1 MSDRLLIK
9 GGKIVNDDQS
19 FYADIY
25 MEDGL
30 IKQIG
35 ENLIVPGGVKTIDAH
50 GRMVMPGGIDV
61 HTRFQ
66 MPDRGMTAADDFYQ
80 GTRAA
85 LAGGTTM
92 IIDHVVPEP
101 GSSLLAAFEQ
111 WRSWADSKSCCDY
124 SLHVDITYWYKGVQ
138 EEMETLVKDH
148 GVNSFLVYLAYKD
161 VFQLS
166 DAQVYEAFGVIRD
179 LGAIAQVHAEN
190 GDIVAEEQRRILEL
204 GITGP
209 EGHVLSHPEEVEAEA
224 VNRSVTVAN
233 QTNCPLYITKV
244 MSKSA
249 ADIIAQ
255 ARKKGTVVYG
265 EPISASLGTDGS
277 HYWSKNWAKA
287 AAYITSPPLS
297 PDPTTPDYLTS
308 LLSCGDLQVTGSAH
322 CTFNTAQR
330 AVGKDDFTL
339 IPEGTNGTE
348 ERMSLIWDKCVVTGK
363 MDENQFVA
371 VTSTNAAKIFNLYP
385 RKGRVAVGS
394 DADLVLWD
402 PDVTK
407 IISAKTHNLGSGG
420 GMNTCPRSVS
430 CNHGATRRLSLTP
443 SLLTAKSGWF
453 ISVHKPSIHIT
464 LFAVCQVD
472 SAPRTPYSVAANGSL
487 VLQPLSKDH
496 QGVWECRATN
506 RVATVSTGT
515 QVNVLGTSPHAVTS
529 VSVVPGIDRANVTWE
544 PGFDGGYIQKF
555 TVWLKQGATGR
566 QEWTSLVVP
575 PNWSSLLVTGLLPDT
590 SYQFSV
596 LPQNQIGT
604 GPFSEIITVRTLA
617 PLSDRPLVWAESP
630 NLAPPTSLSA
640 NHSSLGVVLQWAPP
654 SPQSEPISGYVLQGR
669 RDNGEWTVL
678 ERDISANATEI
689 LVRGL
694 LKDCSYELRM
704 FSHHDELVGEPSLTV
719 NVSTNGMEVYPARSH
734 QHELIPEPLVAGV
747 AGGVVFLCVGVLL
760 SGLACAV
767 RNRRKRRKRKTRE
780 GMSFHPQKGILSRD
794 SPDSALKMK
803 LFPSCSFNPGCS
815 PSQSNRSSFDKAS
828 CDFPDQ
834 DQNQRLLSSPLP
846 HYSSS
851 QTTPGGLPTPS
862 TALESISRGPD
873 GRFILNPFD
882 KSPSPT
888 PEIERNSRA
897 DVITQSS
904 EASSSQTSQTG
915 SLKSDSPHSE
925 KEQRKKTSPIFTVDL
940 PISSGRVKAMARN
953 FSHHRCF
960 YEDQEQGLTK
970 GLLERASFRSNSNE
984 ERVRDYVEHLRE
996 VIPSLGRQEKD
1007 LAYLPLD
1014 RENRI
1019 TSTSTLVMQMEH
1031 ERERGN
1037 LTKCLKLARER
1048 EELERELEQY
1058 TTDLRARAWQ
1068 KEASSLQGDWKRAVE
1083 QKEPIWKLR
1092 DSTIPRKAK
1101 KGCYLGYSDNALEK
1115 RVSSTMCITQD
1126 VNPITSI
1133 CSPASVQSPQRKAVI
1148 ASQQTLSKSQ
1158 EGDPAQKAASPV
1170 PKQASP
1176 SHLLPTSD
1184 TIFLLPEYGGPKE
1197 NLCHG
1202 RQLSEEE
1209 LQQSSDTVDVAVW
1222 APKLGLLCKT
1232 QNPEIRSKSPKNS
1245 MCRYNK
1251 EEQMDSNARSSL
1263 KSSTQSSILEYLS
1276 LPGFVEM
1283 SVDEPLAEK
1292 EISVSFRPTLDKSP
1306 GTLLQR
1312 EPDVVPKVWDVHA
1325 KDDLETYS
1333 GKIGTTLVEGK
1344 WITSSFLSSD
1354 LGPHEGHLSMEM
1366 EARNSSSEGLVK
1378 RWPTMKWQH
1387 SPISGQSFLDLG
1399 IDSGQPA
1406 PWISKDQEVDP
1417 SKCPSRQHELNL
1429 EQSQM
1434 LKTLDALPPRRCR
1447 PTVSF
1452 MNELISSGSNSTMPF
1467 IEVSGSVSK
1476 SPKKCVS
1483 SQEFLDP
1490 NVWIDSLSR
1499 GQATGSPFSSRPD
1512 TDLQIHR
1519 PEHSPRQHSP
1529 DPDFSKW
1536 PVPYQEA
1543 LRSARHKPAQFRSS
1557 FSLAGKDYLRLPDAI
1572 VGPPKAFLPRGYSWP
1587 SRYHAP
1593 FSQGDVGSEVEEERV
1608 GPMELDE
1615 EIGDNKEDK
1624 EERDSFASQSS
1635 GRGSLGPASNHPIYP
1650 AASRPGSLDPP
1661 GESEGLEDDLD
1672 IQYKRSLTMRKVSV
1686 DESYEWDAAD
1696 SCPESDVAKAAGG
1709 SAGGRVLR
1717 SNTCPRSGMSLPS
1730 KGLSNTGPKRHAF
1743 REAGYH
1749 TLQRPSSRRD
1759 LGPRR
1764 RDLNTASF

>member
-1 MSDRLLIK
+1 MDAGRTLDLWLCVAAVLCLPCRSQGPSRVPEVRARL
-9 GGKIVNDDQS
+9 
-19 FYADIY
+19 
-25 MEDGL
+25 
-30 IKQIG
+30 
-35 ENLIVPGGVKTIDAH
+35 GGVAELECGALLPFDPAPAGPAPPLVVEWLRKGYSIPVLIQFGVHAPRAH
-50 GRMVMPGGIDV
+50 PDYEGRVSL
-61 HTRFQ
+61 TQ
-66 MPDRGMTAADDFYQ
+66 
-80 GTRAA
+80 
-85 LAGGTTM
+85 
-92 IIDHVVPEP
+92 
-101 GSSLLAAFEQ
+101 GSSLHVEGLRLEDEGWFECRILQLDRPAEESRNGSWTFLSVTAPPMFIATPPPSLEVLLGQPLSLTCRAHGNPPPTVTWRKGEAAVGQGLNGTLSFAAVTRETAGEYRCYTFNTEGELEHSTRLRVKGPPVIVTAPEDTAMNMSRDALLRCRAEADPPNMTYV
-111 WRSWADSKSCCDY
+111 WRKDGVNVYHADSLKSRVKILVDGTLLIHRLIPEDSGNY
-124 SLHVDITYWYKGVQ
+124 SCMPT
-138 EEMETLVKDH
+138 
-148 GVNSFLVYLAYKD
+148 
-161 VFQLS
+161 
-166 DAQVYEAFGVIRD
+166 
-179 LGAIAQVHAEN
+179 N
-190 GDIVAEEQRRILEL
+190 GLL
-204 GITGP
+204 TP
-209 EGHVLSHPEEVEAEA
+209 P
-224 VNRSVTVAN
+224 T
-233 QTNCPLYITKV
+233 
-244 MSKSA
+244 
-249 ADIIAQ
+249 
-255 ARKKGTVVYG
+255 
-265 EPISASLGTDGS
+265 
-277 HYWSKNWAKA
+277 A
-287 AAYITSPPLS
+287 AAYLTVKHPAQTLPLPAETFLPTGMRGRISCPVRAEPPLLYIAWTKDGE
-297 PDPTTPDYLTS
+297 PLDLDLFPGWTLDPQGS
-308 LLSCGDLQVTGSAH
+308 LLIATVNDNALGVYA
-322 CTFNTAQR
+322 CTPYNSY
-330 AVGKDDFTL
+330 
-339 IPEGTNGTE
+339 GTMGQSRPT
-348 ERMSLIWDKCVVTGK
+348 SVV
-363 MDENQFVA
+363 
-371 VTSTNAAKIFNLYP
+371 
-385 RKGRVAVGS
+385 
-394 DADLVLWD
+394 
-402 PDVTK
+402 
-407 IISAKTHNLGSGG
+407 
-420 GMNTCPRSVS
+420 
-430 CNHGATRRLSLTP
+430 
-443 SLLTAKSGWF
+443 LLSGWF